1 MAMYIHGCTLSPL
14 NIYCCSEQTLIYKIL
29 ILQSLVLNTIET
41 ALTEIASILYLRT
54 SKEIEMICLFAST
67 L

>member
-1 MAMYIHGCTLSPL
+1 MVVHCMLSPL
-14 NIYCCSEQTLIYKIL
+14 NIYFYSKQTLIYTIL
-29 ILQSLVLNTIET
+29 ILQSLVLNTVET

-54 SKEIEMICLFAST
+54 SKEIENICLFAST